1 MLLLLL
7 TGIVI
12 DEDGLSRF
20 VDFDKSLIASIP
32 EL

>member
-1 MLLLLL
+1 MLLPLL
-7 TGIVI
+7 TGVVI

-20 VDFDKSLIASIP
+20 VDFDKNPIESIP